1 MDPAQ
6 GIREAALQAHPVECL
21 GRRRELQDRGEA
33 GLRSLRG
40 ARSDLLT
47 ATLLFA
53 CKQIEADRINTSWDQ
68 SREEK
73 MQTQR
78 RFAIAA
84 SRTRAAAGAAAAVGL
99 IVLPAMAQSPGG
111 IAGVTA
117 AGAEPQLVQEG
128 FVFTEGPL
136 GTADGGLYFSDIRP
150 NRIYRLEPNGKIDL
164 VREQTNGANGLALTR
179 DGDLLA
185 AEGDG
190 KRISKRSRDGTLATV
205 TEGIAGKPFLAPND
219 LILDAKGGMYI
230 TDPGPRP
237 VVPGRI
243 AYVYYL
249 PPGAKEPIVI
259 DDQIARPN
267 GLTLTRD
274 GRTLIVDDTLGPAV
288 YVYDVQPDG
297 SVKNKRVFAQLRDI
311 PEGKESGADGMALD
325 REDRVYITTVA
336 GVQVFDA
343 AGKYL
348 GTIKVPRQP
357 ANAAFSGP
365 DKRVLYIT
373 AREGLYRLDML
384 AQGPD
389 RIGK

>member
-1 MDPAQ
+1 
-6 GIREAALQAHPVECL
+6 
-21 GRRRELQDRGEA
+21 
-33 GLRSLRG
+33 
-40 ARSDLLT
+40 
-47 ATLLFA
+47 
-53 CKQIEADRINTSWDQ
+53 
-68 SREEK
+68 
-73 MQTQR
+73 
-78 RFAIAA
+78 
-84 SRTRAAAGAAAAVGL
+84 
-99 IVLPAMAQSPGG
+99 LPAMAQSPGG
-111 IAGVTA
+111 IPGVVA

-128 FVFTEGPL
+128 FVFTEGPV
-136 GTADGGLYFSDIRP
+136 GTPDGGLYFSDIRP
-150 NRIYRLEPNGKIDL
+150 NRIYRLDPNGKVDL

-179 DGDLLA
+179 EGDLLA

-190 KRISKRSRDGTLATV
+190 KRISKRSRDGTLTTV

-249 PPGAKEPIVI
+249 PASAKEPIVI

-274 GRTLIVDDTLGPAV
+274 GKTLIVDDTLGPTV
-288 YVYDVQPDG
+288 YAYDVQPDG
-297 SVKNKRVFAQLRDI
+297 SVKNKHPFAQLRDI

-325 REDRVYITTVA
+325 REDRVYITTAA

-357 ANAAFSGP
+357 ANAGFSGP
-365 DKRVLYIT
+365 DKRMLYIT
-373 AREGLYRLDML
+373 AREGLYRLDTL